1 MVTIY
6 CDVAISVKRLHDVG
20 YGGFLAVA
28 LFIPLVNVAFTIWI
42 GILPGS
48 SDPNAYGPGPDMPP
62 A

>member
-6 CDVAISVKRLHDVG
+6 WTVAISVKRLHDVG
-20 YGGFLAVA
+20 YGGFLAAA
-28 LFIPLVNVAFTIWI
+28 LFIPLVNVAFTISI